1 MVLTKDQIIAVEDL
15 KTEELEVPEW
25 GGSVIVRTM
34 TGIERDKFEESVF
47 ISKGKDV
54 KANFKNFRAKLCA
67 VCMVDEKG
75 QRLFTDADIDLLG
88 KKSAKALDTV
98 FTVAQ
103 RLNAIGP
110 KEVEDL
116 TKNLETDSELSTSS

>member
-75 QRLFTDADIDLLG
+75 QRLFTDADIELLG